1 MREFIENL
9 FEKKNEIEFQ
19 YENYEMSFFAGR
31 FKSYYLIFYITTQE
45 ELIGLWKKTSS
56 IFKTIKQNE
65 DIYNNSMEKNIVCI
79 YCLNVSEEE
88 YYETGKTET
97 ICSLSKKISSIEEDL
112 NFFIKHVF
120 LYTDKMNYIANQY
133 VGKFDALCENY
144 LTVKNFEEYKNGIKA
159 SYIYDFLM
167 NLFIKF
173 GEYMHRNQEGQKYR
187 TAASFIEEKI
197 KENKI
202 NLGNMQ
208 NIMDSLEQN
217 ENIDT
222 DEAIFKWIDNLN
234 LEEDEEKI
242 R

>member
-1 MREFIENL
+1 
-9 FEKKNEIEFQ
+9 
-19 YENYEMSFFAGR
+19 
-31 FKSYYLIFYITTQE
+31 
-45 ELIGLWKKTSS
+45 
-56 IFKTIKQNE
+56 
-65 DIYNNSMEKNIVCI
+65 
-79 YCLNVSEEE
+79 
-88 YYETGKTET
+88 
-97 ICSLSKKISSIEEDL
+97 
-112 NFFIKHVF
+112 
-120 LYTDKMNYIANQY
+120 
-133 VGKFDALCENY
+133 
-144 LTVKNFEEYKNGIKA
+144 
-159 SYIYDFLM
+159 
-167 NLFIKF
+167 
-173 GEYMHRNQEGQKYR
+173 MHRNQEGQKYR